1 MEKILILARG
11 CPGAGKSKLAEV
23 LGIKAV
29 CCADD
34 YFVHKGKYLW
44 NDAKLHIAHQWC
56 ERKCR
61 RYMKKQVNII
71 VVANTFTSAREL
83 RPYEDL
89 ARQFD
94 YKFFSLIIENRHGGQ
109 NTHGVSEETLNK
121 FKNRLINN
129 IEL

>member
-1 MEKILILARG
+1 MKKALIILRG
-11 CPGAGKSKLAEV
+11 CPGAGKSALAEV
-23 LGIKAV
+23 LGIHAI

-34 YFVHKGKYLW
+34 YFMHDGKYLW
-44 NDAKLHIAHQWC
+44 NADRLHAAHCWC

-61 RYMKKQVNII
+61 RFMKKQIDII

-89 ARQFD
+89 ARKFG
-94 YKFFSLIIENRHGGQ
+94 YKFFSIIVENRHGGQ
-109 NTHGVSEETLNK
+109 NSHGVSEETLAK
-121 FKNRLINN
+121 FKNRLMNN

>member
-1 MEKILILARG
+1 MEKVLLILRG
-11 CPGAGKSKLAEV
+11 CPGSGKSSLAEA

-34 YFVHKGKYLW
+34 YFVHDGKYLW
-44 NDAKLHIAHQWC
+44 DNDKLYAAHCWC

-61 RYMKKQVNII
+61 RFMKKQIAII
-71 VVANTFTSAREL
+71 VVANTFTSAREF

-89 ARQFD
+89 ARQFG
-94 YKFFSLIIENRHGGQ
+94 YKLFSVVVENRHGGE
-109 NTHGVSEETLNK
+109 NSHGVSEETLEK

-129 IEL
+129 IKL

>member
-1 MEKILILARG
+1 MKKALIILRG
-11 CPGAGKSKLAEV
+11 LPGAGKSKLAEV

-29 CCADD
+29 CSADD
-34 YFVHKGKYLW
+34 YFMHDGKYLW
-44 NDAKLHIAHQWC
+44 KAESLYAAHCWC

-61 RYMKKQVNII
+61 RFMKKQIDII

-89 ARQFD
+89 ARQFG
-94 YKFFSLIIENRHGGQ
+94 YKFFSIIVENRHGGQ
-109 NTHGVSEETLNK
+109 NTHNVPEATLEK
-121 FKNRLINN
+121 MRNRLIEN